1 MKASL
6 ILALPTLAVAAA
18 TPQVQERQLPS
29 LFDPAC
35 LLQIPGITVRNCLP
49 NLSLDSVVGI
59 LDIIGCPTKLLDA
72 IEDCLNLPLPLPVPK

>member
-6 ILALPTLAVAAA
+6 ILALPALAVAAA

-49 NLSLDSVVGI
+49 NLTLDSVVGL
-59 LDIIGCPTKLLDA
+59 LDVLRCPTALAGA
-72 IEDCLNLPLPLPVPK
+72 IEDCLNLSLPVPK